1 MLSRNLKEYISYIKL
16 FSPNARLYLG
26 GTFFMG
32 FSNQILWMLY
42 NLYLK
47 QLGFAEGTM
56 GEILFFE
63 GLGTVLAAIPA
74 AIAIDYIRLK
84 NVMVAANL
92 INTISYLF
100 LTFVTEIKVLY
111 FIAIITGAGWTV
123 HFIAASPFFM
133 RNSTTTERT
142 HLFSFNYALDMM
154 SGLVG
159 ALIGG
164 YIPILLLQRG
174 VPLIIGYR
182 ISLIFGA
189 IMTLSAVIFYMRIK
203 TPRPI
208 KAGII
213 NWRNYI
219 SSKNWKITFR
229 LCLPQ
234 FFMGMGAGLVI
245 PFLNIYFVN
254 RFTLDSSFIGKIYS
268 VGQLFMVVGF
278 LIGPVFGKKIG
289 LVRTVAFSQLASIPF
304 FLILAFGYY
313 LPPVIIAFWFRGSLM
328 NMAWP
333 LYSNFAMEKVEPNQH
348 AATNSFLSLAWNS
361 SWMISALIGGRLI
374 EYYGFVPVMLVA
386 ISLYV
391 SVSMTILL
399 FFRKDMQIGISKKIR
414 L

>member
-1 MLSRNLKEYISYIKL
+1 MPIRHLKEYISYIKL
-16 FSPNARLYLG
+16 FSPNARLYLA

-84 NVMVAANL
+84 NVMVIANL
-92 INTISYLF
+92 INTLSYVF
-100 LTFVTEIKVLY
+100 LTFVIEIKVLY
-111 FIAIITGAGWTV
+111 LIAVITGAGWTV

-164 YIPILLLQRG
+164 YIPILLFQKG

-182 ISLIFGA
+182 VSLIFGA
-189 IMTLSAVIFYMRIK
+189 IMTLSAVIFYIRIK

-208 KAGII
+208 KAGKID
-213 NWRNYI
+213 WRNYI
-219 SSKNWKITFR
+219 RSKNWKVTFR

-268 VGQLFMVVGF
+268 VGQLFMVIGF
-278 LIGPVFGKKIG
+278 LAGPIFGKKIG
-289 LVRTVAFSQLASIPF
+289 LVRTVSFSQLASIPF

-333 LYSNFAMEKVEPNQH
+333 LYNNFAMEKVEPNQH
-348 AATNSFLSLAWNS
+348 ATTNSFLSLAWNS
-361 SWMISALIGGRLI
+361 SWMISTLIGGRLI
-374 EYYGFVPVMLVA
+374 EY
-386 ISLYV
+386 
-391 SVSMTILL
+391 
-399 FFRKDMQIGISKKIR
+399 
-414 L
+414 